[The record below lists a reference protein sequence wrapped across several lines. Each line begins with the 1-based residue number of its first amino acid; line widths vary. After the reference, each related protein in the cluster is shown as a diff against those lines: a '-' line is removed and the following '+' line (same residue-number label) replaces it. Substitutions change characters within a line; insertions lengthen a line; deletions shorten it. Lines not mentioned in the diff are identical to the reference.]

1 LLSQEERRLAEA
13 ERDLLRQAV
22 GIVQELGMLPD
33 DAAALTG
40 ILAALDEM
48 FLLVVVGEYNAG
60 KSTLINCLLGERALE
75 VGDLPTTREVH
86 LLKHGDVRAAH
97 EAEESLI
104 HHRLPAP
111 ILRDLSIVDTPGT
124 NSMQRR
130 EQELT
135 ERFVPRAD
143 LVLFLTSM
151 LRPYTA
157 SEHDFL
163 TRIRRWGKK
172 VLIAVNHA
180 DLAREPGQVER
191 VRGYVREQARRGLE
205 EEPRIFVI
213 SAALALEAMERGG
226 DDPNAGPPGGGEY
239 EQLEAYLRSTLAGRE
254 RVLLKL
260 RSPLQTLHTTLVR
273 QQEAL
278 AEQLR
283 LAEGDHTAMNGILAD
298 VEAYEGRMSG
308 EVSRY
313 QSSIENVLLNLERR
327 GHRFFDDLV
336 RLGNLLRLRDTDV
349 VENRFRNEVVA
360 DTAARIEEEVNAL
373 VDWLV
378 RENLAAWD
386 RAGAALH
393 RRREA
398 LLESAERTRFVP
410 RETVYDRERVFKNL
424 AEPVHRHLES
434 FDARREAD
442 RVVASVNEAIAKT
455 FGVEALV
462 VGVGAVL
469 TAALTSLTIDVT
481 GAVGGT
487 ILILSGLLILPHRRA
502 RLKRELSTK
511 METVREELAQA
522 IDRSFRQE
530 VRHYAARLRE
540 TFAPER
546 DAAAAR
552 VASLTETRDRLEA
565 LEKRRAG
572 LLEQIDALAP
582 AG

>member
-1 LLSQEERRLAEA
+1 
-13 ERDLLRQAV
+13 
-22 GIVQELGMLPD
+22 M
-33 DAAALTG
+33 T
-40 ILAALDEM
+40 ALDEM

-60 KSTLINCLLGERALE
+60 KSTLINCLLGERVLE

-97 EAEESLI
+97 VAEESLV
-104 HHRLPAP
+104 HHKLPAA

-143 LVLFLTSM
+143 LILFLTSL
-151 LRPYTA
+151 LRPYAA

-163 TRIRRWGKK
+163 SRIRRWGKK
-172 VLIAVNHA
+172 VLIVINHA

-191 VRGYVREQARRGLE
+191 VRGYVRDQARRGLE
-205 EEPRIFVI
+205 EEPPIFVI
-213 SAALALEAMERGG
+213 SAVQALETMERRAGG
-226 DDPNAGPPGGGEY
+226 DAPSAPETHEY
-239 EQLEAYLRSTLAGRE
+239 GRLEAHLRSTLTGRE
-254 RVLLKL
+254 RITLKL
-260 RSPLQTLHTTLVR
+260 RSPLETLRTILVR

-283 LAEGDHTAMNGILAD
+283 LAEGDRAAMDTILAD
-298 VEAYEGRMSG
+298 VDAYEGRMSG

-313 QSSIENVLLNLERR
+313 QSSIENSLLNLERR

-360 DTAARIEEEVNAL
+360 DTSARVEEEVHAL

-386 RAGAALH
+386 RAGAALQ
-393 RRREA
+393 RGREA
-398 LLESAERTRFVP
+398 LRESAERTRFVP
-410 RETVYDRERVFKNL
+410 RESIYDRERVFKNL

-442 RVVASVNEAIAKT
+442 RVVSAVNAAIAKT
-455 FGVEALV
+455 FGMEALV
-462 VGVGAVL
+462 VGVGAVV
-469 TAALTSLTIDVT
+469 TAALTSLTLDVT

-487 ILILSGLLILPHRRA
+487 ILVISGLLLLPHRRA
-502 RLKRELSTK
+502 RLKRELTTK
-511 METVREELAQA
+511 VETVRAELAQA

-530 VRHYAARLRE
+530 VHRYATRLRE
-540 TFAPER
+540 TFVPER
-546 DAAAAR
+546 DADASR
-552 VASLTETRDRLEA
+552 VAALTEARDRLTA
-565 LEKRRAG
+565 LEARRAS
-572 LLEQIDALAP
+572 LFADIDALAATP
-582 AG
+582 